1 MGSAAVATGTTGREL
16 EPFGPFGPFDALAES
31 AHRLYLD
38 GYGERA
44 VQVSREGLLLCETAG
59 DERTARYLQFI
70 CCVALQQLG
79 RAAEAAEEAG
89 HLLHRLGARADPVW
103 RAKALS
109 LLAEARVD
117 LGMTALAMDH
127 LAEAQ
132 LIVTAQPVR
141 TYDHLSATMSV
152 ALALRALALFEPADE
167 LTELM
172 LGLTFP
178 PARVRLNVVQEA
190 AVLEV
195 SWGAMLDVVGRSA
208 ETGPHYARAL
218 EHAARMRS
226 LATEVGYP
234 EMRARAD
241 AIEGFVLHRTGE
253 PALAAARLRTAA
265 AAFRQREELV
275 ETQIARVGLAMSLSA
290 EGDQAGAR
298 DLLTAVQRTSSSTQL
313 DVWGLTALKVRADNA
328 VRHHGGHEAAD
339 ALAELARISL
349 SRLWEDR
356 ESRFEALQDR
366 IRQHEMAE
374 QNERQG
380 RAALTDPTTGLGNR
394 RRLQQV
400 LERPDQRYSA
410 VLVDLDGLRAAN
422 DEHGPETGDAVLR
435 RVAAL
440 MVENCREDDVLVR
453 YGGDEFV
460 VLMPAERPGA
470 TPADVASQLLQAVR
484 EEPWARTAPGLRMT
498 ASVGVAGP
506 APAAEALAAA
516 DAACARA
523 RRAGGDRLELARP
536 DPLGGEVSGA
546 GPTLPG

>member
-1 MGSAAVATGTTGREL
+1 MDVVSAAPAAGAAGREL
-16 EPFGPFGPFDALAES
+16 EPLGPFGPFDALAEG

-44 VQVSREGLLLCETAG
+44 VQAAREGLVLCERSG

-89 HLLHRLGARADPVW
+89 HLLERLGPRADPVW

-172 LGLTFP
+172 LSLTFP

-195 SWGAMLDVVGRSA
+195 SWGAMLDVVGRSG

-218 EHAARMRS
+218 AHAARMRR
-226 LATEVGYP
+226 LAGEVGYP

-241 AIEGFVLHRTGE
+241 AIEGFVLHRAGE
-253 PALAAARLRTAA
+253 PALAAARLRAAA

-290 EGDQAGAR
+290 EGDQDGAR
-298 DLLTAVQRTSSSTQL
+298 EMLAAVQRTSSSTQL

-366 IRQHEMAE
+366 IRQHEMAG
-374 QNERQG
+374 QDERRG
-380 RAALTDPTTGLGNR
+380 RAALTDPMTGLGNR

-422 DEHGPETGDAVLR
+422 DAHGPETGDAVLR
-435 RVAAL
+435 RVAEL
-440 MVENCREDDVLVR
+440 LRENCRDGDVLVR

-460 VLMPAERPGA
+460 ALLPADGAGPAPAE
-470 TPADVASQLLQAVR
+470 VAARLLEAVR
-484 EEPWARTAPGLRMT
+484 AEPWSRLAPGLRTT

-506 APAAEALAAA
+506 AAAAEALAAA
-516 DAACARA
+516 DAACTRA
-523 RRAGGDRLELARP
+523 RRAGGDRVESA
-536 DPLGGEVSGA
+536 
-546 GPTLPG
+546 

>member
-1 MGSAAVATGTTGREL
+1 MGSAGPAVRAAGGEL
-16 EPFGPFGPFDALAES
+16 EPFGPFGPFDALAEA

-44 VQVSREGLLLCETAG
+44 VHAAREGLVLCEAAG

-70 CCVALQQLG
+70 CCVALHQLG

-89 HLLHRLGARADPVW
+89 HLLHRLGPRADPVW

-167 LTELM
+167 LMHLM
-172 LGLTFP
+172 LGLSFP
-178 PARVRLNVVQEA
+178 PPRVQLNVVQEA

-195 SWGAMLDVVGRSA
+195 SWGAMLDVVGRGGES
-208 ETGPHYARAL
+208 GPRYARAL
-218 EHAARMRS
+218 EHAARMRE
-226 LATEVGYP
+226 LADRVGYP

-241 AIEGFVLHRTGE
+241 AVEGFVLHRTGE
-253 PALAAARLRTAA
+253 PDLAGARLRAAA

-275 ETQIARVGLAMSLSA
+275 ETQIARVGLALSRSRA
-290 EGDQAGAR
+290 GDDEGAR
-298 DLLTAVQRTSSSTQL
+298 ELLAAVQRTSSSTQL
-313 DVWGLTALKVRADNA
+313 DVWGLTALKVRAETA
-328 VRHHGGHEAAD
+328 VRHHGGHDAVD
-339 ALAELARISL
+339 ALGELARISL

-366 IRQHEMAE
+366 IRQHAMAE
-374 QNERQG
+374 QVERQG
-380 RAALTDPTTGLGNR
+380 RAALEDPMTGLGNR
-394 RRLQQV
+394 RRLQQL
-400 LERPDQRYSA
+400 LERPDQRFGA
-410 VLVDLDGLRAAN
+410 VLVDLDGLRAVN
-422 DEHGPETGDAVLR
+422 EERGPDVGDAVLR

-440 MVENCREDDVLVR
+440 LRAGSREDDVLVR

-460 VLMPAERPGA
+460 VLL
-470 TPADVASQLLQAVR
+470 PADGADGADPQAPAVAARLLAAVR
-484 EEPWARTAPGLRMT
+484 EEPWGGLATGLRVT
-498 ASVGVAGP
+498 ASLGAAGP

-523 RRAGGDRLELARP
+523 RRAGGDRLELA
-536 DPLGGEVSGA
+536 
-546 GPTLPG
+546 